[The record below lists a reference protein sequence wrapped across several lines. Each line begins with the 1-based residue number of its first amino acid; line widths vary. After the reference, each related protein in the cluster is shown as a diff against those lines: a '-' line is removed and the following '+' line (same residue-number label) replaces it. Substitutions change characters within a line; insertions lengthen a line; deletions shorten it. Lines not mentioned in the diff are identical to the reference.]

1 MEATEKKATPINDF
15 YDYLFS
21 IEREMEAV
29 EDAQK
34 RLAIANQELKNTKD
48 KAVALYHAAWE
59 AAREAAREA
68 GQEIPDSIICGT
80 TLVRIDDEGGISV
93 DRVEAVDRYRLLS
106 ISRAAGEV
114 QEQG

>member
-21 IEREMEAV
+21 IEREMVAV

-48 KAVALYHAAWE
+48 KAVALYHAAW
-59 AAREAAREA
+59 EAAREA

>member
-21 IEREMEAV
+21 IEQEMEAV

-48 KAVALYHAAWE
+48 KAVALYHAAW
-59 AAREAAREA
+59 EAAREA

>member
-59 AAREAAREA
+59 AAREA

-93 DRVEAVDRYRLLS
+93 DRVEAVDSYRLLS

>member
-59 AAREAAREA
+59 AAREA

-93 DRVEAVDRYRLLS
+93 DRVEAVDHYRLLS

>member
-59 AAREAAREA
+59 AAREA

-93 DRVEAVDRYRLLS
+93 NRVEAVDRYRLLS
-106 ISRAAGEV
+106 ISKAAGEV

>member
-34 RLAIANQELKNTKD
+34 RLAIATRN
-48 KAVALYHAAWE
+48 
-59 AAREAAREA
+59 
-68 GQEIPDSIICGT
+68 
-80 TLVRIDDEGGISV
+80 
-93 DRVEAVDRYRLLS
+93 
-106 ISRAAGEV
+106 
-114 QEQG
+114 

>member
-34 RLAIANQELKNTKD
+34 RLAIASQELKNTKD
-48 KAVALYHAAWE
+48 KAVALYHAAW
-59 AAREAAREA
+59 EAAREA

>member
-1 MEATEKKATPINDF
+1 MEATEKKANPINDF

-34 RLAIANQELKNTKD
+34 RMAIANQELKNTKD
-48 KAVALYHAAWE
+48 KAVALYHAAW
-59 AAREAAREA
+59 EAAREA

>member
-48 KAVALYHAAWE
+48 KAVALYHADW
-59 AAREAAREA
+59 EAAREA

>member
-59 AAREAAREA
+59 AAREA

-106 ISRAAGEV
+106 ISKAAGEV

>member
-59 AAREAAREA
+59 AAREA

-93 DRVEAVDRYRLLS
+93 DRVEAVDCYRLLS

>member
-59 AAREAAREA
+59 AAQEA

>member
-34 RLAIANQELKNTKD
+34 RLAISCPLPPTDFLA
-48 KAVALYHAAWE
+48 
-59 AAREAAREA
+59 
-68 GQEIPDSIICGT
+68 
-80 TLVRIDDEGGISV
+80 
-93 DRVEAVDRYRLLS
+93 
-106 ISRAAGEV
+106 
-114 QEQG
+114 

>member
-48 KAVALYHAAWE
+48 KAVALYHVAW
-59 AAREAAREA
+59 EAAREA

>member
-59 AAREAAREA
+59 AAREA

>member
-48 KAVALYHAAWE
+48 KAVVLYHAAW
-59 AAREAAREA
+59 EAAREA

-80 TLVRIDDEGGISV
+80 TLVRIDDEGGYLLIALRPSTV
-93 DRVEAVDRYRLLS
+93 TGCSAFPGQRVKCKNKAS
-106 ISRAAGEV
+106 
-114 QEQG
+114 Q